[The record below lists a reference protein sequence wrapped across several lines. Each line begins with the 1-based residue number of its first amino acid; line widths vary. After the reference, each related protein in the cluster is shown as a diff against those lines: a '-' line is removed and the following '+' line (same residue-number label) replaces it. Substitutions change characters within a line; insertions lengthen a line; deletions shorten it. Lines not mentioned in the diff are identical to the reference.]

1 MKIKYT
7 IKSIEFYKK
16 HIDDDRMEI
25 EWCTISQNV
34 DCIMNWIKELGLT
47 MLKTH
52 INHRD
57 NEWTFVLEG
66 DKLSHTDFQNR
77 LFKEGAK
84 VYNIS
89 YRKTSWFD

>member
-1 MKIKYT
+1 
-7 IKSIEFYKK
+7 
-16 HIDDDRMEI
+16 
-25 EWCTISQNV
+25 
-34 DCIMNWIKELGLT
+34 